1 MIIMKDMIRDVCK
14 RTETPTGKIVVGAS
28 VLILGLTHFGYG
40 MGVEDMLGGWVG
52 KIAGGVGV
60 LVGSCILVNRFFG
73 KGV

>member
-1 MIIMKDMIRDVCK
+1 VITMKDIIRDVCK

-40 MGVEDMLGGWVG
+40 MGVENMLGGWIG

-60 LVGSCILVNRFFG
+60 LVGSCILVNRFW
-73 KGV
+73 KGA